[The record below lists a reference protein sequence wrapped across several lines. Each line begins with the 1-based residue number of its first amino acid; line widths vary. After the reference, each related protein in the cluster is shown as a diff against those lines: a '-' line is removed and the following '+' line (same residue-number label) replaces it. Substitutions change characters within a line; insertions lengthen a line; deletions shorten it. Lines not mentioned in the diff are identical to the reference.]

1 MLFFDL
7 KTGMKHV
14 LIHLLD
20 GDLLRIENAV
30 LLLDV
35 QQALFIV
42 FLLVKE
48 MCKQLHKLFT
58 NSSLLL

>member
-42 FLLVKE
+42 FLLFKE
-48 MCKQLHKLFT
+48 MRK
-58 NSSLLL
+58 